1 MKVIRVKDAN
11 EGGKKAFEIIKDG
24 MENGVKVLGLAT
36 GSTPETLYKEMTTS
50 DLDFS
55 DMTSVNLDEYVGL
68 DGSDDQSYRYFMN
81 DHLFNKKPF
90 KETFVP
96 NGKAEDLEAECK
108 RYDEVIAEHP
118 LDLQV
123 LGIGRNGHIGFNE
136 PGTPFDVTTHVVELT
151 ESTIEANKRY
161 FDKVEDVPTHALS
174 MGIGS
179 IMQSKKILLM
189 AFGTDKADAIKG
201 MIDGE
206 VTVDL
211 PASVLQNHAD
221 VTVIIDEDAAS
232 KLYSY
237 SMKCRGKFLG
247 TFFVSSSSYFKYV
260 SGIVYAEIIK
270 LIFRCLL
277 SERINS

>member
-1 MKVIRVKDAN
+1 MKVIRVKDAA

-36 GSTPETLYKEMTTS
+36 GSTPETLYQEMTSS

-55 DMTSVNLDEYVGL
+55 EMTSVNLDEYVGL
-68 DGSDDQSYRYFMN
+68 AGDDVQSYRYFMN
-81 DHLFNKKPF
+81 DQLFNKKPF

-108 RYDEVIAEHP
+108 RYDGVIADHP

-123 LGIGRNGHIGFNE
+123 LGIGRNAHIGFNE

-151 ESTIEANKRY
+151 ESTIEANKRN

-201 MIDGE
+201 MIDGP
-206 VTVDL
+206 VTTDV
-211 PASVLQNHAD
+211 PASVLQNHTD

-232 KLYSY
+232 KL
-237 SMKCRGKFLG
+237 
-247 TFFVSSSSYFKYV
+247 
-260 SGIVYAEIIK
+260 
-270 LIFRCLL
+270 
-277 SERINS
+277 

>member
-1 MKVIRVKDAN
+1 MKERLPMKVIRVKDAN

-24 MENGVKVLGLAT
+24 MENGVKILGLAT
-36 GSTPETLYKEMTTS
+36 GSTPETLYQEMTSS

-55 DMTSVNLDEYVGL
+55 EMTSVNLDEYVGL
-68 DGSDDQSYRYFMN
+68 AGEDVQSYRYFMN
-81 DHLFNKKPF
+81 DHLFNQKPF
-90 KETFVP
+90 KESFVP
-96 NGKAEDLEAECK
+96 NGKAADLEAECK
-108 RYDEVIAEHP
+108 RYDGVIAEHP

-201 MIDGE
+201 MIDGD

-221 VTVIIDEDAAS
+221 VTVIIDEAAAS
-232 KLYSY
+232 KL
-237 SMKCRGKFLG
+237 
-247 TFFVSSSSYFKYV
+247 
-260 SGIVYAEIIK
+260 
-270 LIFRCLL
+270 
-277 SERINS
+277 